1 MTKLHRLKARLI
13 AAGLAVDDVRLQNV
27 GPERV
32 PIMDALKVDT
42 NYLGPYP
49 PAETFEKVA
58 TVRKICGRRFSI
70 YVGGSYTG
78 VIVREFTPGEV

>member
-1 MTKLHRLKARLI
+1 MTKLQRLKARLI
-13 AAGLAVDDVRLQNV
+13 AAGLTVDEIQLQNV

-42 NYLGPYP
+42 NYLWLYP

-58 TVRKICGRRFSI
+58 TVRKICGKRFCVSA
-70 YVGGSYTG
+70 GGGYTG
-78 VIVREFTPGEV
+78 VIIREFTPEEV

>member
-1 MTKLHRLKARLI
+1 MTKLQRLKARLI
-13 AAGLAVDDVRLQNV
+13 AAGLTVDDVRLQNV

-32 PIMDALKVDT
+32 PIMDALQVDT

-58 TVRKICGRRFSI
+58 TVRKICGKRFFVRAGWSH
-70 YVGGSYTG
+70 TG
-78 VIVREFTPGEV
+78 VIIREFTPGEV

>member
-1 MTKLHRLKARLI
+1 MTKLKRLKARLI
-13 AAGLAVDDVRLQNV
+13 AAGLNVDEIQLQNV

-58 TVRKICGRRFSI
+58 TVRKICGKRFF
-70 YVGGSYTG
+70 VRAGGSYTG
-78 VIVREFTPGEV
+78 VIIREFTQLEV